1 MLAVVDVAESAGV
14 SVEGSSQRVGITYH
28 WEELKSTRLR
38 YKT

>member
-28 WEELKSTRLR
+28 RDGVTVKK
-38 YKT
+38 YNKT